1 MKVFRIIPEFRILR
15 LTFDRQYAGNIK
27 PYLNKNQERYH
38 KNCCLLVAVV
48 IGALSTE
55 RKLFIEFNQKK
66 IIIQFDLI
74 RYC

>member
-1 MKVFRIIPEFRILR
+1 MWMADNSHKIILFEQKSRKIS
-15 LTFDRQYAGNIK
+15 QNI
-27 PYLNKNQERYH
+27 
-38 KNCCLLVAVV
+38 CLLTAGM
-48 IGALSTE
+48 IGALSIE